1 MKILIFCIFLISCS
15 PQNRLNRK
23 VKRAENF
30 AYKKGLVIKDTVKIF
45 DTVFIENYNF
55 DTLTN
60 FVSHD
65 TVTFVNTEKIIARY
79 FYDTLRQEIY
89 HEIQCKGDTLIKEIF
104 VPVDKV
110 KIVEKDNN
118 YMFFVWAI
126 LILTLLLFL
135 KKYYEKANKTI

>member
-55 DTLTN
+55 DTVTN
-60 FVSHD
+60 FVYSD
-65 TVTFVNTEKIIARY
+65 TITFVNTEKIFARY

-89 HEIQCKGDTLIKEIF
+89 HEIECKGDTLIKEIL

-110 KIVEKDNN
+110 KIVEKQNK
-118 YMFFVWAI
+118 YMFFLWAI
-126 LILTLLLFL
+126 LILILILYLI
-135 KKYYEKANKTI
+135 KKNHVQN

>member
-55 DTLTN
+55 DTVTN
-60 FVSHD
+60 FVTHD

-79 FYDTLRQEIY
+79 FYDTLRKEIY
-89 HEIQCKGDTLIKEIF
+89 HEIECKGDTLIKEIF
-104 VPVDKV
+104 IPVDKV
-110 KIVEKDNN
+110 KIVEKDNK

-126 LILTLLLFL
+126 LILILILYLI
-135 KKYYEKANKTI
+135 KKNHVPN

>member
-60 FVSHD
+60 FVTHD

-79 FYDTLRQEIY
+79 FYDTLRQEIF
-89 HEIQCKGDTLIKEIF
+89 HEIECKGDTIVKEIL
-104 VPVDKV
+104 VPVDKIKV
-110 KIVEKDNN
+110 VDKDNK
-118 YMFFVWAI
+118 YMVFVWLFLI
-126 LILTLLLFL
+126 LILLLFL
-135 KKYYEKANKTI
+135 KKYYEKK

>member
-1 MKILIFCIFLISCS
+1 MKILVFCILLISCS

-55 DTLTN
+55 DTVTN
-60 FVSHD
+60 FVTHD

-89 HEIQCKGDTLIKEIF
+89 HEIECKGDTLIKEIL

-110 KIVEKDNN
+110 KIVEKQNK
-118 YMFFVWAI
+118 YMFFLWAI
-126 LILTLLLFL
+126 LILILILYLI
-135 KKYYEKANKTI
+135 KKNHVQN